1 MSFIETPRFP
11 KCPSFGYTS
20 TPQYSVTITRTV
32 SGAERRNRNW
42 SRPLLRFD
50 CTVGPRGE
58 EDVQEIL
65 EFWHAMGGPE
75 VGFRFKDYLDYKT
88 VRVHQSISP
97 LDQVLEPIT
106 PTTFQLVK
114 GYTAGSRT
122 QLRKIHKPVSGT
134 VRVAENG
141 VEITQGLDWN
151 LNYAT
156 GLLTI
161 IGTPSGPITWG
172 GEFDVPV
179 RFDSEFP
186 VELMNSKIES
196 VQFALTEIR
205 DPFVEA

>member
-32 SGAERRNRNW
+32 SGSERRNRNW
-42 SRPLLRFD
+42 ARPLLRFD

-58 EDVQEIL
+58 DDVQEIL

-75 VGFRFKDYLDYKT
+75 VGFRFKDYLDFKT
-88 VRVHQSISP
+88 CRVGETIDKS
-97 LDQVLEPIT
+97 DQLLTSLT
-106 PTTFQLVK
+106 PTTYQLVK
-114 GYTAGSRT
+114 GYTVGSRT
-122 QLRKIHKPVSGT
+122 QLRKIYKPVNGT
-134 VRVAENG
+134 ILIADNG
-141 VEITQGLDWN
+141 VLKTQGLHWN

-161 IGTPSGPITWG
+161 SFTPVGPLTWG

-186 VELMNSKIES
+186 VELIDNKIQS

-205 DPFVEA
+205 DPFVEV

>member
-20 TPQYSVTITRTV
+20 TPKYSVTITRTI

-75 VGFRFKDYLDYKT
+75 VGFRFRDYLDYKT
-88 VRVHQSISP
+88 VRVHQSITP
-97 LDQVLEPIT
+97 FDQLLDPIT

-114 GYTAGSRT
+114 GYTVGART

-134 VRVAENG
+134 IRVSENG

-161 IGTPSGPITWG
+161 VGTPAGPIRWG

-186 VELMNSKIES
+186 VELMDSKIES

-205 DPFVEA
+205 DPFVET